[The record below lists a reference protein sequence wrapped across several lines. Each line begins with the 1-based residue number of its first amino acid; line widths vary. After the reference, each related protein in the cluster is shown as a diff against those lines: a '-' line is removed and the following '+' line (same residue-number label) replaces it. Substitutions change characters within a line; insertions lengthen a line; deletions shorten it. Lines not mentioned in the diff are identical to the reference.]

1 MATSPPSIS
10 GLPLPP
16 NPNDRATF
24 NTRAYPW
31 SVALDPFADEVE
43 AVAANVYANAQVAE
57 TQAALATTNGATQ
70 VALAADQ
77 VALATTNGATQV
89 ALAADQVALAAD
101 QVALSHAD
109 AIATAAD
116 RVQTG
121 LDRTAT
127 AADRVQTGLDATA
140 AQSSMVAASKLNLGN
155 KASAP
160 ALDNQGAALLAGAT
174 YYDTTLDKWRVWTGI
189 AWGDGISAVAGVAS
203 VNGMTGNVVLPP
215 VQTIAYDARAT
226 LRTQTPADGEQA
238 IVDGLGLFVWQ
249 PGSTEPDDDE
259 SAFATAT
266 GVWLLEAA
274 HWDLVDSWQAP
285 DDDVRDAFDEDEP
298 LRFASSFASSFA
310 SKVLTGSATCAIT
323 SVAANTSTSFTGTV
337 TGAAIGDRVIATPPN
352 QLGSTAAD
360 TGRLSYHAWVSTADT
375 VTIMLTNASAAIAD
389 TNAAIQ
395 TVWPI
400 TVIKP

>member
-1 MATSPPSIS
+1 MPIDNRTANLE
-10 GLPLPP
+10 LPLPDQS
-16 NPNDRATF
+16 NSLIDDVLRLITSLQLIDA
-24 NTRAYPW
+24 A
-31 SVALDPFADEVE
+31 VAGKVTQADVDA
-43 AVAANVYANAQVAE
+43 AVAALVDSSP
-57 TQAALATTNGATQ
+57 AALNTLKELSTALGNDANFATTLTT
-70 VALAADQ
+70 ALALKAP
-77 VALATTNGATQV
+77 
-89 ALAADQVALAAD
+89 
-101 QVALSHAD
+101 
-109 AIATAAD
+109 IASPTFTGTVSGITAA
-116 RVQTG
+116 
-121 LDRTAT
+121 
-127 AADRVQTGLDATA
+127 
-140 AQSSMVAASKLNLGN
+140 MVG
-155 KASAP
+155 AP
-160 ALDNQGAALLAGAT
+160 AGSGTSTGTNTGDQDLSGKQDLLVSGT
-174 YYDTTLDKWRVWTGI
+174 SIKTLNGESLLGS
-189 AWGDGISAVAGVAS
+189 GDIGSVTS

-323 SVAANTSTSFTGTV
+323 SVSVTTSTSFTGTV

-360 TGRLSYHAWVSTADT
+360 TGLLSYHAWVSAADT
-375 VTIMLTNASAAIAD
+375 VTIMLTNASTTSANTNTAIRTA
-389 TNAAIQ
+389 
-395 TVWPI
+395 WPI